1 MEWFVHLK
9 IKTKMML
16 GFLTVVALAVLVSV
30 SGIIDAVALT
40 NADDLLYFHGV
51 NGVSEAAIASETITS
66 CMATIRDALIETDP
80 DAIQNYKRTIED
92 HVDAADE
99 QLFKIR
105 KEIVNSDRK
114 GEGLIDT
121 AVNALND
128 YKRGIGPFFE
138 LALANKKAEAIRYR
152 NERLSPIYKTCVS
165 AMEETKADMRLIA
178 DEQRAANKRTA
189 KKGIYLQVIVTL
201 VAIVISVSL
210 ATYISNF
217 IKRQLHQVSVN
228 LGRVADGDFTVVSKA
243 ETKDELGELAD
254 TLGKMVNDLR
264 HLLSD
269 VIRSVEGV
277 ASDSTM
283 LSASA
288 REMSTTTD
296 QIAKSADMQRCSA
309 EKMAAAMTE
318 LSASIDEVAKDSQ
331 SSLKQLDAALDATQ
345 QGNIAGESTKAAMD
359 GITQTTARIA
369 QAISVIQEI
378 ANQTNLLSLN
388 AAIEAAKAG
397 EQGKGF
403 AVVAEE
409 VRKLAERSGTS
420 AKEIAQHNIEAK
432 DSVERGEEMVATTV
446 GLLGNIRE
454 LLNGFASQTKA
465 TVAASGEQSKAGAEV
480 SRQVDE
486 SVREVAAT
494 ASAAT
499 QMAATTNEIS
509 RTASDLA
516 RLAAELHTEVQKFK
530 MA

>member
-1 MEWFVHLK
+1 MEWFIHLK

-16 GFLTVVALAVLVSV
+16 GFLTVVGLAVIISI
-30 SGIIDAVALT
+30 SGIVDAIALT
-40 NADDLLYFHGV
+40 KADDLLYAHGV
-51 NGVSEAAIASETITS
+51 NGISEAAIASETMTS
-66 CMATIRDALIETDP
+66 CRTSIRDAIIETDP
-80 DAIQNYKRTIED
+80 DVIRKHKETIEKN
-92 HVDAADE
+92 VNAADE
-99 QLFKIR
+99 QLLKI
-105 KEIVNSDRK
+105 KKDVVNGDKK
-114 GEGLIDT
+114 GEMLIDD
-121 AVNALND
+121 ALSHLRE
-128 YKRGIGPFFE
+128 YISGIGPFFE
-138 LALANKKAEAIRYR
+138 LALANKDNEAIQYM
-152 NERLSPIYKTCVS
+152 NTKLLPINKACVK
-165 AMEETKADMRLIA
+165 ALEETKAHMHSIA
-178 DEQRAANKRTA
+178 VEQRESNKRTA

-201 VAIVISVSL
+201 VAIVISISL

-217 IKRQLHQVSVN
+217 IRRQLHQVSVN

-254 TLGKMVNDLR
+254 TLGKMVYDLR
-264 HLLSD
+264 RLLTD

-277 ASDSTM
+277 ASASTQ
-283 LSASA
+283 LSAA
-288 REMSTTTD
+288 AEEMSATTD
-296 QIAKSADMQRCSA
+296 HIAKTTDMQKTNA
-309 EKMAAAMTE
+309 EQMAAAMTE
-318 LSASIDEVAKDSQ
+318 LSASIDEVAKDSRN
-331 SSLKQLDAALDATQ
+331 SLQQLEAALDATQ
-345 QGNIAGESTKAAMD
+345 QGNEAGKSTKAAMD

-369 QAISVIQEI
+369 QAIGVIQEI

-420 AKEIAQHNIEAK
+420 AKEIAQYNIEAR

-446 GLLGNIRE
+446 GLMANIRE

-465 TVAASGEQSKAGAEV
+465 TVAASSEQSKAGAEV
-480 SRQVDE
+480 SSKVDE
-486 SVREVAAT
+486 STREVAAT
-494 ASAAT
+494 ASATT

-516 RLAAELHTEVQKFK
+516 RLAAELHSEVQKFR

>member
-1 MEWFVHLK
+1 MEWFIHLK

-16 GFLTVVALAVLVSV
+16 GFLSIVALAVIISV
-30 SGIIDAVALT
+30 SGIIDAVALS
-40 NADDLLYFHGV
+40 NADDLLFAHGV
-51 NGVSEAAIASETITS
+51 NGISEAAIASETLTS
-66 CMATIRDALIETDP
+66 CMADICDAIIETDP
-80 DAIQNYKRTIED
+80 DSILKHKETIEKD
-92 HVDAADE
+92 VEAADE
-99 QLFKIR
+99 QLLKIR
-105 KEIVNSDRK
+105 KEVVNGDK
-114 GEGLIDT
+114 NGEREID
-121 AVNALND
+121 AALD
-128 YKRGIGPFFE
+128 AMREYASGIGPFFE
-138 LALANKKAEAIRYR
+138 LAAANKKPEALRYR
-152 NERLSPIYKTCVS
+152 NEKLSPLYQACVKVLKD
-165 AMEETKADMRLIA
+165 TKAHMQSIA
-178 DEQRAANKRTA
+178 NEQMESNKRTS
-189 KKGIYLQVIVTL
+189 KKGIYLQIIVTL
-201 VAIVISVSL
+201 VAIVISISL

-217 IKRQLHQVSVN
+217 IRRQLHQVSIN

-254 TLGKMVNDLR
+254 TLGKMVYDLR
-264 HLLSD
+264 RLLND

-277 ASDSTM
+277 ASASTQ
-283 LSASA
+283 LSAA
-288 REMSTTTD
+288 AEEMSATTD
-296 QIAKSADMQRCSA
+296 HIAKTTDMQKSNA

-331 SSLKQLDAALDATQ
+331 NSLQQLDAALEATQ
-345 QGNIAGESTKAAMD
+345 QGNEAGKSTKAAMD

-369 QAISVIQEI
+369 QAIGVIQEI

-446 GLLGNIRE
+446 GLLANIRE

-465 TVAASGEQSKAGAEV
+465 TVVASSEQSKAGVEV
-480 SRQVDE
+480 SSKVDE
-486 SVREVAAT
+486 SAREVADT

-516 RLAAELHTEVQKFK
+516 RLAAELHSEVQKFK